1 MKCLKCGAELKENA
15 KFCHCCGAK
24 VENNDRES
32 KHKEKDKQA
41 NKEYSKKTLE
51 ENKNQKRYNKEQ
63 INSKLKDFWYEQD
76 LFEKIVLVLM
86 ILSLFMFI
94 VAILTSRTGAG
105 IIAILQSALFAIV
118 LLMRKN
124 IIKNSKSVIR
134 NVILLI
140 SCILVIPYFLLF
152 NYGQVNYEKYN
163 WKDVILKN
171 EIPKPHSK
179 YGIIYANSDDNLNLN
194 VYNINAE
201 EYKEYVAECKEE
213 GFVIDAEDLDDSF
226 KGFNGKGYKVSLL
239 YYETDNEMQIT
250 LEAPINL
257 ATLNWPESEM
267 ARLLPQPQSKLGRI
281 DKDDNTGLL
290 VYIGDTTIE
299 EYHDYV
305 SLCKEKGFNI
315 DVNESE
321 KQFYAKNSDSNKL
334 TVNYEGNNVIL
345 IDLSEPE
352 FDIEFQIKCR
362 ENLIFSQYDVD
373 MYVDDDYIGSII
385 HGGEETYNK
394 VLTKGEHKVKFVNVE
409 DDSVTGEIDINIL
422 KNETY
427 EFEIHCTSMVINID
441 TSKGT
446 LVEKDEKTEEKQ
458 EKDSEKSEDTTTN
471 DEESED
477 EILNV
482 SNCQDLADILAV
494 KDEFDPRIE
503 EFADKYSGQKI
514 EFDANVVDVASHNGY
529 NTRFD
534 YLLLGGDY
542 GSKNISGPYFQFE
555 DVNYYDLNLEGE
567 NVPDS
572 FTVGLNVHIIATVE
586 EFDSN
591 SGLFKLDPVKIT
603 IR

>member
-63 INSKLKDFWYEQD
+63 INSKLKDFWYGQD

-86 ILSLFMFI
+86 LLSLFMFI
-94 VAILTSRTGAG
+94 VAIFTGRIGAG
-105 IIAILQSALFAIV
+105 IIAILQTILFALV

-124 IIKNSKSVIR
+124 VIKNIKTVIR

-140 SCILVIPYFLLF
+140 SCILVIPYILLF
-152 NYGQVNYEKYN
+152 NYEQVNYEKYI
-163 WKDVILKN
+163 WEDVILKN
-171 EIPKPHSK
+171 EIPKPYSK
-179 YGIIYANSDDNLNLN
+179 YGIIYANSDDSLYLN
-194 VYNINAE
+194 VYKINAE
-201 EYKEYVAECKEE
+201 DYKEYVDECKEK
-213 GFVIDAEDLDDSF
+213 GYVIDAEDLDDSF
-226 KGFNGKGYKVSLL
+226 EAFNDKGYKVSLL
-239 YYETDNEMQIT
+239 HFETENEMQIT

-257 ATLNWPESEM
+257 GTLSWSKSKMAQLIPE
-267 ARLLPQPQSKLGRI
+267 PKSKVGKI
-281 DKDDNTGLL
+281 EKDDESGLL
-290 VYIGDTTIE
+290 AYIGDTTKQKYQE
-299 EYHDYV
+299 YV
-305 SLCKEKGFNI
+305 SSCIEKGFNI
-315 DVNESE
+315 DVDQSE
-321 KQFYAKNSDSNKL
+321 KHFSAKNSASNKL

-345 IDLSEPE
+345 IELSEPE
-352 FDIEFQIKCR
+352 FDIEFQINCR
-362 ENLIFSQYDVD
+362 ENLLFSQYDVD
-373 MYVDDDYIGSII
+373 MYVDDEYIGSII

-394 VLTKGEHKVKFVNVE
+394 VLTQGEHKIKFVNAE

-422 KNETY
+422 KNEAY
-427 EFEIHCTSMVINID
+427 EIEIHCTSMGINID
-441 TSKGT
+441 TLKGT

-482 SNCQDLADILAV
+482 SNCQDLANILAV